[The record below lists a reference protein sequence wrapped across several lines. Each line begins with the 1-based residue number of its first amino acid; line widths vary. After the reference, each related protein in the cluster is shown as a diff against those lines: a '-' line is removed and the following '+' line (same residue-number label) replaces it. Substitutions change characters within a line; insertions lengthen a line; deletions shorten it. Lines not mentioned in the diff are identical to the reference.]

1 MAENLAPAGLW
12 ASCMRSQTV
21 PGGVEAAQVWP
32 CGSAEWSGRSQ
43 VWFGCQSENFYAICF
58 PTSEK
63 LCKFARMKAKV
74 FFLTAVA
81 AVTLLSCGPT
91 ESDNAAELVAQIE
104 QLYADGKYQTVLDSI
119 TSLRQRYPREV
130 EARRRVLPIWQDAS
144 LRIAQADIARTDSAL
159 QATIAEMEA
168 AKTIRERNF
177 IGIRR
182 DSLQVRYDVLV
193 GTVRVIHRRQQEK

>member
-1 MAENLAPAGLW
+1 M
-12 ASCMRSQTV
+12 
-21 PGGVEAAQVWP
+21 
-32 CGSAEWSGRSQ
+32 
-43 VWFGCQSENFYAICF
+43 
-58 PTSEK
+58 
-63 LCKFARMKAKV
+63 
-74 FFLTAVA
+74 TAVA

-91 ESDNAAELVAQIE
+91 ESDNAAALVAQIE

-119 TSLRQRYPREV
+119 TSLRQRYPEEV

-144 LRIAQADIARTDSAL
+144 LRIAQADIARTDSSL
-159 QATIAEMEA
+159 QATIAEMAA

>member
-1 MAENLAPAGLW
+1 
-12 ASCMRSQTV
+12 
-21 PGGVEAAQVWP
+21 
-32 CGSAEWSGRSQ
+32 
-43 VWFGCQSENFYAICF
+43 
-58 PTSEK
+58 
-63 LCKFARMKAKV
+63 MKAKV

-91 ESDNAAELVAQIE
+91 ESDNAAALVAQIE

-119 TSLRQRYPREV
+119 TSLRQRYPKEV

-159 QATIAEMEA
+159 QSTIAEMEA

-193 GTVRVIHRRQQEK
+193 GTVRVIHRHQQEK

>member
-1 MAENLAPAGLW
+1 
-12 ASCMRSQTV
+12 
-21 PGGVEAAQVWP
+21 
-32 CGSAEWSGRSQ
+32 
-43 VWFGCQSENFYAICF
+43 
-58 PTSEK
+58 
-63 LCKFARMKAKV
+63 MKAKV

-81 AVTLLSCGPT
+81 AVTLLSCGLT
-91 ESDNAAELVAQIE
+91 ESDNAAALVTQIE

-119 TSLRQRYPREV
+119 TSLRQRYPKEV

>member
-1 MAENLAPAGLW
+1 
-12 ASCMRSQTV
+12 
-21 PGGVEAAQVWP
+21 
-32 CGSAEWSGRSQ
+32 
-43 VWFGCQSENFYAICF
+43 
-58 PTSEK
+58 
-63 LCKFARMKAKV
+63 MKAKV

-91 ESDNAAELVAQIE
+91 ESDNAAALVAQIE

-119 TSLRQRYPREV
+119 TSLRQRYPKEV

-144 LRIAQADIARTDSAL
+144 LRIAEADIARTDSAL

>member
-1 MAENLAPAGLW
+1 
-12 ASCMRSQTV
+12 
-21 PGGVEAAQVWP
+21 
-32 CGSAEWSGRSQ
+32 
-43 VWFGCQSENFYAICF
+43 
-58 PTSEK
+58 
-63 LCKFARMKAKV
+63 MKAKV

-119 TSLRQRYPREV
+119 TSLRQRYPKEV
-130 EARRRVLPIWQDAS
+130 EARRRVLSIWQDAS

>member
-1 MAENLAPAGLW
+1 
-12 ASCMRSQTV
+12 
-21 PGGVEAAQVWP
+21 
-32 CGSAEWSGRSQ
+32 
-43 VWFGCQSENFYAICF
+43 
-58 PTSEK
+58 
-63 LCKFARMKAKV
+63 MKAKV

-91 ESDNAAELVAQIE
+91 ESDNAAALVAQIE

>member
-1 MAENLAPAGLW
+1 
-12 ASCMRSQTV
+12 
-21 PGGVEAAQVWP
+21 
-32 CGSAEWSGRSQ
+32 
-43 VWFGCQSENFYAICF
+43 
-58 PTSEK
+58 
-63 LCKFARMKAKV
+63 MKAKV

-91 ESDNAAELVAQIE
+91 ESDNAAELVTQIE

-119 TSLRQRYPREV
+119 TSLRQRYPKEV

-144 LRIAQADIARTDSAL
+144 LRIAQTDIARTDSAL

>member
-1 MAENLAPAGLW
+1 
-12 ASCMRSQTV
+12 
-21 PGGVEAAQVWP
+21 
-32 CGSAEWSGRSQ
+32 
-43 VWFGCQSENFYAICF
+43 
-58 PTSEK
+58 
-63 LCKFARMKAKV
+63 MKAKV

-91 ESDNAAELVAQIE
+91 ESDNAAALVAQIE

-119 TSLRQRYPREV
+119 TSLRQRYPKEV

-144 LRIAQADIARTDSAL
+144 LRIAQAEIARTDSAL

>member
-1 MAENLAPAGLW
+1 
-12 ASCMRSQTV
+12 
-21 PGGVEAAQVWP
+21 
-32 CGSAEWSGRSQ
+32 
-43 VWFGCQSENFYAICF
+43 
-58 PTSEK
+58 
-63 LCKFARMKAKV
+63 MKAKV

-91 ESDNAAELVAQIE
+91 ESDNAAALVAQIE

-119 TSLRQRYPREV
+119 TSLRQRYPKEF

>member
-1 MAENLAPAGLW
+1 
-12 ASCMRSQTV
+12 
-21 PGGVEAAQVWP
+21 
-32 CGSAEWSGRSQ
+32 
-43 VWFGCQSENFYAICF
+43 
-58 PTSEK
+58 
-63 LCKFARMKAKV
+63 MKAKV

-119 TSLRQRYPREV
+119 TSLRQRDPKEV
-130 EARRRVLPIWQDAS
+130 AARRRGRPIWQDAS
-144 LRIAQADIARTDSAL
+144 VRIAQADIARTDSAL

>member
-1 MAENLAPAGLW
+1 
-12 ASCMRSQTV
+12 
-21 PGGVEAAQVWP
+21 
-32 CGSAEWSGRSQ
+32 
-43 VWFGCQSENFYAICF
+43 
-58 PTSEK
+58 
-63 LCKFARMKAKV
+63 MKAKV

-119 TSLRQRYPREV
+119 TSLRQRYPKEV

-193 GTVRVIHRRQQEK
+193 ARDTSPPTGKIIRARQIVSAKFCCFLINQ

>member
-1 MAENLAPAGLW
+1 
-12 ASCMRSQTV
+12 
-21 PGGVEAAQVWP
+21 
-32 CGSAEWSGRSQ
+32 
-43 VWFGCQSENFYAICF
+43 
-58 PTSEK
+58 
-63 LCKFARMKAKV
+63 MKAKV

-119 TSLRQRYPREV
+119 TSLRQRYPKEV

-193 GTVRVIHRRQQEK
+193 GTVRVIHRRQQQK

>member
-1 MAENLAPAGLW
+1 
-12 ASCMRSQTV
+12 
-21 PGGVEAAQVWP
+21 
-32 CGSAEWSGRSQ
+32 
-43 VWFGCQSENFYAICF
+43 
-58 PTSEK
+58 
-63 LCKFARMKAKV
+63 MKAKV

-91 ESDNAAELVAQIE
+91 ESDKAAALVAQIE

-119 TSLRQRYPREV
+119 TSLRQRYPKEV

-182 DSLQVRYDVLV
+182 DSLQVRYYVLV
-193 GTVRVIHRRQQEK
+193 GTVRVIHHRQQEK

>member
-1 MAENLAPAGLW
+1 
-12 ASCMRSQTV
+12 
-21 PGGVEAAQVWP
+21 
-32 CGSAEWSGRSQ
+32 
-43 VWFGCQSENFYAICF
+43 
-58 PTSEK
+58 
-63 LCKFARMKAKV
+63 MKAKV

-81 AVTLLSCGPT
+81 AVMLLSCGPT
-91 ESDNAAELVAQIE
+91 ESDNAAALVAQIE

-119 TSLRQRYPREV
+119 TSLRRRYPKEV

>member
-1 MAENLAPAGLW
+1 
-12 ASCMRSQTV
+12 
-21 PGGVEAAQVWP
+21 
-32 CGSAEWSGRSQ
+32 
-43 VWFGCQSENFYAICF
+43 
-58 PTSEK
+58 
-63 LCKFARMKAKV
+63 MKAKV

-91 ESDNAAELVAQIE
+91 ESDKAAELVAQIE

-119 TSLRQRYPREV
+119 TSLRQRYSKEV

>member
-1 MAENLAPAGLW
+1 
-12 ASCMRSQTV
+12 
-21 PGGVEAAQVWP
+21 
-32 CGSAEWSGRSQ
+32 
-43 VWFGCQSENFYAICF
+43 
-58 PTSEK
+58 
-63 LCKFARMKAKV
+63 MKAKV

-91 ESDNAAELVAQIE
+91 ESDNAAALVAQIE

-119 TSLRQRYPREV
+119 TSLRQRYPKEV
-130 EARRRVLPIWQDAS
+130 EARRQVLPIWQDAS

-159 QATIAEMEA
+159 QATIAEMEE

>member
-1 MAENLAPAGLW
+1 
-12 ASCMRSQTV
+12 
-21 PGGVEAAQVWP
+21 
-32 CGSAEWSGRSQ
+32 
-43 VWFGCQSENFYAICF
+43 
-58 PTSEK
+58 
-63 LCKFARMKAKV
+63 MKAKV

-91 ESDNAAELVAQIE
+91 ESDNAAALVAQIE

-119 TSLRQRYPREV
+119 TSLRQRYPKEV
-130 EARRRVLPIWQDAS
+130 EARRQVLPIWQDAS

-182 DSLQVRYDVLV
+182 DSQQVRYDVLV

>member
-1 MAENLAPAGLW
+1 
-12 ASCMRSQTV
+12 
-21 PGGVEAAQVWP
+21 
-32 CGSAEWSGRSQ
+32 
-43 VWFGCQSENFYAICF
+43 
-58 PTSEK
+58 
-63 LCKFARMKAKV
+63 MKAKV

-81 AVTLLSCGPT
+81 AVMLLSCGPT
-91 ESDNAAELVAQIE
+91 ERDNAAALVAQIE

-119 TSLRQRYPREV
+119 TSLRQRYPKEV

>member
-1 MAENLAPAGLW
+1 
-12 ASCMRSQTV
+12 
-21 PGGVEAAQVWP
+21 
-32 CGSAEWSGRSQ
+32 
-43 VWFGCQSENFYAICF
+43 
-58 PTSEK
+58 
-63 LCKFARMKAKV
+63 MKAKV

-91 ESDNAAELVAQIE
+91 ESDKAAELVAQIE

-130 EARRRVLPIWQDAS
+130 EARRRVLLIWQDAS
-144 LRIAQADIARTDSAL
+144 LRITQADIARTDSAL

>member
-1 MAENLAPAGLW
+1 
-12 ASCMRSQTV
+12 
-21 PGGVEAAQVWP
+21 
-32 CGSAEWSGRSQ
+32 
-43 VWFGCQSENFYAICF
+43 
-58 PTSEK
+58 
-63 LCKFARMKAKV
+63 MKAKV

-91 ESDNAAELVAQIE
+91 ESDNAAALVAQIE

-119 TSLRQRYPREV
+119 TSLRQRYPKEV

-159 QATIAEMEA
+159 QATIAEMAA

-193 GTVRVIHRRQQEK
+193 GTVRVIHRRQQEE

>member
-1 MAENLAPAGLW
+1 
-12 ASCMRSQTV
+12 
-21 PGGVEAAQVWP
+21 
-32 CGSAEWSGRSQ
+32 
-43 VWFGCQSENFYAICF
+43 
-58 PTSEK
+58 
-63 LCKFARMKAKV
+63 MKAKV

-91 ESDNAAELVAQIE
+91 ESDKAAALVAQIE

-144 LRIAQADIARTDSAL
+144 LRIAQADLARTDSAL

>member
-1 MAENLAPAGLW
+1 
-12 ASCMRSQTV
+12 
-21 PGGVEAAQVWP
+21 
-32 CGSAEWSGRSQ
+32 
-43 VWFGCQSENFYAICF
+43 
-58 PTSEK
+58 
-63 LCKFARMKAKV
+63 MKAKV

-91 ESDNAAELVAQIE
+91 ESDNAAALVAQIE

-119 TSLRQRYPREV
+119 TSLRQRCPKEV

>member
-1 MAENLAPAGLW
+1 
-12 ASCMRSQTV
+12 
-21 PGGVEAAQVWP
+21 
-32 CGSAEWSGRSQ
+32 
-43 VWFGCQSENFYAICF
+43 
-58 PTSEK
+58 
-63 LCKFARMKAKV
+63 MKAKV

-104 QLYADGKYQTVLDSI
+104 QLYADGNYQTVLDSI
-119 TSLRQRYPREV
+119 TSLRQRYPKEV

-144 LRIAQADIARTDSAL
+144 LRIAQTDIARTDSAL

>member
-1 MAENLAPAGLW
+1 
-12 ASCMRSQTV
+12 
-21 PGGVEAAQVWP
+21 
-32 CGSAEWSGRSQ
+32 
-43 VWFGCQSENFYAICF
+43 
-58 PTSEK
+58 
-63 LCKFARMKAKV
+63 MKAKV

-119 TSLRQRYPREV
+119 TSLRQRYPKEV

-159 QATIAEMEA
+159 QATIAEMAA
-168 AKTIRERNF
+168 AKTFRERNF

>member
-1 MAENLAPAGLW
+1 
-12 ASCMRSQTV
+12 
-21 PGGVEAAQVWP
+21 
-32 CGSAEWSGRSQ
+32 
-43 VWFGCQSENFYAICF
+43 
-58 PTSEK
+58 
-63 LCKFARMKAKV
+63 MKAKV

-144 LRIAQADIARTDSAL
+144 LRIAQTDIARTDSAL

>member
-1 MAENLAPAGLW
+1 
-12 ASCMRSQTV
+12 
-21 PGGVEAAQVWP
+21 
-32 CGSAEWSGRSQ
+32 
-43 VWFGCQSENFYAICF
+43 
-58 PTSEK
+58 
-63 LCKFARMKAKV
+63 MKAKV

-81 AVTLLSCGPT
+81 ALMLLSCGPT
-91 ESDNAAELVAQIE
+91 ESDNAAALVAKIE

-119 TSLRQRYPREV
+119 TSLRQRYPKEV

>member
-1 MAENLAPAGLW
+1 
-12 ASCMRSQTV
+12 
-21 PGGVEAAQVWP
+21 
-32 CGSAEWSGRSQ
+32 
-43 VWFGCQSENFYAICF
+43 
-58 PTSEK
+58 
-63 LCKFARMKAKV
+63 MKAKV

-91 ESDNAAELVAQIE
+91 ESDKAAALVAQIE

-144 LRIAQADIARTDSAL
+144 LRITQADIARTDSAL

>member
-1 MAENLAPAGLW
+1 
-12 ASCMRSQTV
+12 
-21 PGGVEAAQVWP
+21 
-32 CGSAEWSGRSQ
+32 
-43 VWFGCQSENFYAICF
+43 
-58 PTSEK
+58 
-63 LCKFARMKAKV
+63 MKAKV

-81 AVTLLSCGPT
+81 AVTLLSCSPT
-91 ESDNAAELVAQIE
+91 ESDNAAALVAQIE
-104 QLYADGKYQTVLDSI
+104 QLYADGKYQMVLDSI

-159 QATIAEMEA
+159 QATIAEMDA

>member
-1 MAENLAPAGLW
+1 
-12 ASCMRSQTV
+12 
-21 PGGVEAAQVWP
+21 
-32 CGSAEWSGRSQ
+32 
-43 VWFGCQSENFYAICF
+43 
-58 PTSEK
+58 
-63 LCKFARMKAKV
+63 MKAKV

-81 AVTLLSCGPT
+81 AVTLLSCGPI
-91 ESDNAAELVAQIE
+91 ESDNAAALVAQIE

-119 TSLRQRYPREV
+119 TSLRQRYPKEV

>member
-1 MAENLAPAGLW
+1 
-12 ASCMRSQTV
+12 
-21 PGGVEAAQVWP
+21 
-32 CGSAEWSGRSQ
+32 
-43 VWFGCQSENFYAICF
+43 
-58 PTSEK
+58 
-63 LCKFARMKAKV
+63 MKAKV

-91 ESDNAAELVAQIE
+91 ESDKVAELVAQIE

-119 TSLRQRYPREV
+119 TSLRQRYPKEV

>member
-1 MAENLAPAGLW
+1 
-12 ASCMRSQTV
+12 
-21 PGGVEAAQVWP
+21 
-32 CGSAEWSGRSQ
+32 
-43 VWFGCQSENFYAICF
+43 
-58 PTSEK
+58 
-63 LCKFARMKAKV
+63 MKAKV

-91 ESDNAAELVAQIE
+91 ESDKAAALVAQIE

-119 TSLRQRYPREV
+119 ISLRQRYPKEV

>member
-1 MAENLAPAGLW
+1 
-12 ASCMRSQTV
+12 
-21 PGGVEAAQVWP
+21 
-32 CGSAEWSGRSQ
+32 
-43 VWFGCQSENFYAICF
+43 
-58 PTSEK
+58 
-63 LCKFARMKAKV
+63 MKAKV

-91 ESDNAAELVAQIE
+91 ESDKAAALVAQIE

-119 TSLRQRYPREV
+119 TSLRQRYPKEV

-193 GTVRVIHRRQQEK
+193 GTVRVIHHRQQEK

>member
-1 MAENLAPAGLW
+1 
-12 ASCMRSQTV
+12 
-21 PGGVEAAQVWP
+21 
-32 CGSAEWSGRSQ
+32 
-43 VWFGCQSENFYAICF
+43 
-58 PTSEK
+58 
-63 LCKFARMKAKV
+63 MKAKV

-91 ESDNAAELVAQIE
+91 ESDKAAALVAQIE

-119 TSLRQRYPREV
+119 TSLRQRYPKGV

>member
-1 MAENLAPAGLW
+1 
-12 ASCMRSQTV
+12 
-21 PGGVEAAQVWP
+21 
-32 CGSAEWSGRSQ
+32 
-43 VWFGCQSENFYAICF
+43 
-58 PTSEK
+58 
-63 LCKFARMKAKV
+63 MKAKV

-119 TSLRQRYPREV
+119 TSLRQRYPKEV

-159 QATIAEMEA
+159 QATIAEMAA

>member
-1 MAENLAPAGLW
+1 
-12 ASCMRSQTV
+12 
-21 PGGVEAAQVWP
+21 
-32 CGSAEWSGRSQ
+32 
-43 VWFGCQSENFYAICF
+43 
-58 PTSEK
+58 
-63 LCKFARMKAKV
+63 MKAKV

-91 ESDNAAELVAQIE
+91 ESDNAAALVAQIE

-119 TSLRQRYPREV
+119 TSLRQRYPKEV

-144 LRIAQADIARTDSAL
+144 LRITQADIARTDSAL
-159 QATIAEMEA
+159 QATIAVMEA

>member
-1 MAENLAPAGLW
+1 
-12 ASCMRSQTV
+12 
-21 PGGVEAAQVWP
+21 
-32 CGSAEWSGRSQ
+32 
-43 VWFGCQSENFYAICF
+43 
-58 PTSEK
+58 
-63 LCKFARMKAKV
+63 MKAKV

-91 ESDNAAELVAQIE
+91 ESDNAAALVAQIE
-104 QLYADGKYQTVLDSI
+104 QLYADGKYQMVLDSI